1 MSPTSKRSP
10 DSAAASLQRQ
20 WLVGCG
26 IFFCALSCF
35 SLLDAL
41 AKDLVHRYS
50 APLVNMARYSII
62 VVLAFAI
69 MRAKRVSIYVP
80 KEARA
85 LLVLRGAMLG
95 VVGICFIPALQ
106 YLPLAEGTAI
116 YFVAPLIVIILAPFV
131 LGERVGWKQY
141 AAVLVGMAG
150 MLLIVNPGGDLSLI
164 GSALMFTAACAYA
177 MVQLLTRKLANRV
190 ESEQMF
196 VYAASTCWFMGLGV
210 MVVFWPEAWPT
221 GRDLFEMLLMGTFG
235 GVGQYLLI
243 LAFKRVPASTL
254 APLNYFQLAL
264 AVMLGEL
271 FFGQMPNL
279 QSFAGIAL
287 IVAAGLALTLPMLIA
302 SLRIR
307 SVKASA
313 ARSGKN

>member
-1 MSPTSKRSP
+1 MTTSAKRPSDP
-10 DSAAASLQRQ
+10 NTLSQQRQ

-26 IFFCALSCF
+26 IFLCALSCF

-50 APLVNMARYSII
+50 APLVNMARYSVI
-62 VVLAFAI
+62 VVLAFAV
-69 MRAKRVSIYVP
+69 MHAKRVSIFAP
-80 KEARA
+80 KESRA

-116 YFVAPLIVIILAPFV
+116 YFVAPLIVVIFAPFV
-131 LGERVGWKQY
+131 LGERVSWKQY

-164 GSALMFTAACAYA
+164 GCALMLTSACAYA
-177 MVQLLTRKLANRV
+177 LVQLLTRKLANRV

-196 VYAASTCWFMGLGV
+196 VYAASTCWFMGLAV
-210 MVVFWPEAWPT
+210 MLVFWPEVWPT
-221 GRDLFEMLLMGTFG
+221 GRDLLEMLVMGACG

-264 AVMLGEL
+264 AVILGEL

-287 IVAAGLALTLPMLIA
+287 IVSAGLALTLPMLMA
-302 SLRIR
+302 SLRLR
-307 SVKASA
+307 A
-313 ARSGKN
+313 AQRGKT

>member
-1 MSPTSKRSP
+1 MTT
-10 DSAAASLQRQ
+10 LNQQRQ

-26 IFFCALSCF
+26 IFLCALTCF

-50 APLVNMARYSII
+50 ASLVNMARYSVI
-62 VVLAFAI
+62 VVLAFGV
-69 MRAKRVSIYVP
+69 MRVKGVSIRAP
-80 KEARA
+80 KDARA

-95 VVGICFIPALQ
+95 IVGICFMPALQ
-106 YLPLAEGTAI
+106 YLPLAEGTAL
-116 YFVAPLIVIILAPFV
+116 YFVAPLMVVILAPVV

-141 AAVLVGMAG
+141 AAVLIGMLG

-164 GSALMFTAACAYA
+164 GSALMLVAAFSYA

-196 VYAASTCWFMGLGV
+196 VYAASTCWFMGLIV
-210 MVVFWPEAWPT
+210 ISVFWPTVWPT
-221 GRDLFEMLLMGTFG
+221 GRDMIEMILMGTFG

-264 AVMLGEL
+264 AVLLGEL

-279 QSFAGIAL
+279 LSFAGIAL
-287 IVAAGLALTLPMLIA
+287 IVVAGLSLTLPMLIS
-302 SLRIR
+302 SLRNR
-307 SVKASA
+307 SLRRV
-313 ARSGKN
+313 R

>member
-1 MSPTSKRSP
+1 MNLPE
-10 DSAAASLQRQ
+10 AAESNQQRQ

-26 IFFCALSCF
+26 IFLCALTCF

-50 APLVNMARYSII
+50 APLVNMARYSVI
-62 VVLAFAI
+62 VLLAFGV
-69 MRAKRVSIYVP
+69 MRIKRVSI
-80 KEARA
+80 RA
-85 LLVLRGAMLG
+85 PRDTRLLLVLRGAMLG
-95 VVGICFIPALQ
+95 VVGICFMPALQ
-106 YLPLAEGTAI
+106 YLPLAEGTAL
-116 YFVAPLIVIILAPFV
+116 YFVAPLMVVILAPFV

-141 AAVLVGMAG
+141 AAVLVGMVG
-150 MLLIVNPGGDLSLI
+150 MLFIVNPGGDLSLI
-164 GSALMFTAACAYA
+164 GSALMLVAALSYA

-196 VYAASTCWFMGLGV
+196 VYAASTCWFMGLIV
-210 MVVFWPEAWPT
+210 IAFFWPELWPT
-221 GRDLFEMLLMGTFG
+221 GRDMLEMILMGTFG

-279 QSFAGIAL
+279 LSFAGIAL
-287 IVAAGLALTLPMLIA
+287 IVAAGLSLTLPMLIS
-302 SLRIR
+302 SLR
-307 SVKASA
+307 
-313 ARSGKN
+313 ARSFRRVR

>member
-1 MSPTSKRSP
+1 MSP
-10 DSAAASLQRQ
+10 SAKSQSDASTLSQQRQ

-26 IFFCALSCF
+26 IFLCALSCF

-50 APLVNMARYSII
+50 APLVNFARYSVI
-62 VVLAFAI
+62 VVLAFAV
-69 MRAKRVSIYVP
+69 MRVKRVSIHAP
-80 KEARA
+80 KEART
-85 LLVLRGAMLG
+85 LLVLRGALLG
-95 VVGICFIPALQ
+95 IVGICFIPALQ

-116 YFVAPLIVIILAPFV
+116 YFIAPLIVVIFAPFV
-131 LGERVGWKQY
+131 LGERVSWKQY
-141 AAVLVGMAG
+141 AAVLVGMLG

-164 GSALMFTAACAYA
+164 GSALMLTSACAYA
-177 MVQLLTRKLANRV
+177 LVQLLTRKLANRV

-196 VYAASTCWFMGLGV
+196 VYAASTCWFMGFAV
-210 MVVFWPEAWPT
+210 MLVFWPEVWPR
-221 GRDLFEMLLMGTFG
+221 GRDMLEMLLMGACG

-264 AVMLGEL
+264 AVILGEL

-279 QSFAGIAL
+279 QSFAGISL
-287 IVAAGLALTLPMLIA
+287 IVSAGLALTLPILIA
-302 SLRIR
+302 SLRLR
-307 SVKASA
+307 S
-313 ARSGKN
+313 ARRSQL

>member
-1 MSPTSKRSP
+1 MTPSPK
-10 DSAAASLQRQ
+10 SLSDPSTLSQQRQ

-26 IFFCALSCF
+26 IFLCALSCF

-50 APLVNMARYSII
+50 APLVNMARYSVI
-62 VVLAFAI
+62 VVLAFAV
-69 MRAKRVSIYVP
+69 MHAKRVSIFAP
-80 KEARA
+80 KESRA

-116 YFVAPLIVIILAPFV
+116 YFVAPLIVVIFAPFV
-131 LGERVGWKQY
+131 LGERVSWKQY

-164 GSALMFTAACAYA
+164 GCALMLTSACAYA
-177 MVQLLTRKLANRV
+177 LVQLLTRKLANRV

-196 VYAASTCWFMGLGV
+196 VYAASTCWFMGLAV
-210 MVVFWPEAWPT
+210 MLVFWPEVWPT
-221 GRDLFEMLLMGTFG
+221 GRDLLEMLVMGACG

-264 AVMLGEL
+264 AVILGEL

-287 IVAAGLALTLPMLIA
+287 IVSAGLALTLPMLIA
-302 SLRIR
+302 SLRLR
-307 SVKASA
+307 A
-313 ARSGKN
+313 AQRGKT

>member
-1 MSPTSKRSP
+1 MSSTTKCSP
-10 DSAAASLQRQ
+10 DYAVASLQRQ

-26 IFFCALSCF
+26 IFLCALSCF

-69 MRAKRVSIYVP
+69 MRAKRVSIYAP
-80 KEARA
+80 KEART

-141 AAVLVGMAG
+141 AAVLVGMVG

-210 MVVFWPEAWPT
+210 MVVFWPEVWPT

-313 ARSGKN
+313 ARSAKN

>member
-26 IFFCALSCF
+26 IFLCALSCF

>member
-1 MSPTSKRSP
+1 MSQVDPP
-10 DSAAASLQRQ
+10 NQQRQ

-26 IFFCALSCF
+26 IFLCALTCF

-50 APLVNMARYSII
+50 APLVNMARYSVI
-62 VVLAFAI
+62 VVLAYGVLMA
-69 MRAKRVSIYVP
+69 RGVSIHAP
-80 KEARA
+80 KEARP

-95 VVGICFIPALQ
+95 VVGICFMPALQ
-106 YLPLAEGTAI
+106 YLPLAEGTAL
-116 YFVAPLIVIILAPFV
+116 YFVAPLMVVILAPFV

-141 AAVLVGMAG
+141 AVVLVGMVG
-150 MLLIVNPGGDLSLI
+150 MLLIVNPGGELSLI
-164 GSALMFTAACAYA
+164 GSALMLVAAFSYA

-196 VYAASTCWFMGLGV
+196 VYAASTCWLMGLV
-210 MVVFWPEAWPT
+210 VILVFWPQVWPT
-221 GRDLFEMLLMGTFG
+221 GRDMAEMVLMGMFG

-264 AVMLGEL
+264 AVLLGEL

-279 QSFAGIAL
+279 MSFAGIAL
-287 IVAAGLALTLPMLIA
+287 IVAAGLSLTLPMLIS
-302 SLRIR
+302 SLR
-307 SVKASA
+307 
-313 ARSGKN
+313 ARSLRRVR

>member
-1 MSPTSKRSP
+1 MTPSPK
-10 DSAAASLQRQ
+10 SLSDPSTLSQQRQ

-26 IFFCALSCF
+26 IFLCALSCF

-50 APLVNMARYSII
+50 APLVNMARYSVI
-62 VVLAFAI
+62 VVLAFAV
-69 MRAKRVSIYVP
+69 MRAKRVSIFAP
-80 KEARA
+80 KESRA

-116 YFVAPLIVIILAPFV
+116 YFVAPLIVVIFAPFV
-131 LGERVGWKQY
+131 LGERVSWKQY

-164 GSALMFTAACAYA
+164 GCALMLTSACAYA
-177 MVQLLTRKLANRV
+177 LVQLLTRKLANRV

-196 VYAASTCWFMGLGV
+196 VYAASTCWFMGLAV
-210 MVVFWPEAWPT
+210 MLVFWPEVWPT
-221 GRDLFEMLLMGTFG
+221 GRDLLEMLVMGACG

-264 AVMLGEL
+264 AVILGEL

-287 IVAAGLALTLPMLIA
+287 IVSAGLALTLPMLIA
-302 SLRIR
+302 SLRLR
-307 SVKASA
+307 AVQRNKT
-313 ARSGKN
+313 

>member
-26 IFFCALSCF
+26 IFLCALSCF

-279 QSFAGIAL
+279 HSFAGIAL

-313 ARSGKN
+313 ARSAKN

>member
-1 MSPTSKRSP
+1 MTVSTKSLPEI
-10 DSAAASLQRQ
+10 AALNQQRQ

-26 IFFCALSCF
+26 IFLCALTCF

-50 APLVNMARYSII
+50 APLVNMARYSVI
-62 VVLAFAI
+62 VVLAFAV
-69 MRAKRVSIYVP
+69 MRVKGVSIHAP
-80 KEARA
+80 KDTRF

-95 VVGICFIPALQ
+95 VVGICFMPALQ
-106 YLPLAEGTAI
+106 YLPLAEGTAL
-116 YFVAPLIVIILAPFV
+116 YFVAPLMVVILAPVV

-141 AAVLVGMAG
+141 AAVLVGMLG

-164 GSALMFTAACAYA
+164 GSALMLVAALSYA

-196 VYAASTCWFMGLGV
+196 VYAASTCWFMGLIV
-210 MVVFWPEAWPT
+210 IMVFWPELWPT
-221 GRDLFEMLLMGTFG
+221 GRDMLEMLLMGTFG

-264 AVMLGEL
+264 AVLLGEL

-279 QSFAGIAL
+279 LSFAGIAL
-287 IVAAGLALTLPMLIA
+287 IVAAGLSLTLPMLIS
-302 SLRIR
+302 SLR
-307 SVKASA
+307 
-313 ARSGKN
+313 ARSLRRVR

>member
-1 MSPTSKRSP
+1 MTPASKSPTDVNTLSQ
-10 DSAAASLQRQ
+10 QRQ

-26 IFFCALSCF
+26 IFLCALSCF

-62 VVLAFAI
+62 VVLAFAVL
-69 MRAKRVSIYVP
+69 RAKRVSIHAP

-116 YFVAPLIVIILAPFV
+116 YFVAPLIVVIFAPLV
-131 LGERVGWKQY
+131 LGERVSWKQY

-150 MLLIVNPGGDLSLI
+150 MLLIVNPGGDLSLT
-164 GSALMFTAACAYA
+164 GSALMLTSACAYA
-177 MVQLLTRKLANRV
+177 LVQLLTRKLANRV

-196 VYAASTCWFMGLGV
+196 VYAASTCWFMGLAV
-210 MVVFWPEAWPT
+210 MLVFWPQVWPT
-221 GRDLFEMLLMGTFG
+221 GRDMLEMLLMGACG

-264 AVMLGEL
+264 AVILGEL

-287 IVAAGLALTLPMLIA
+287 IVSAGLTLTLPMLIA
-302 SLRIR
+302 SLRLR
-307 SVKASA
+307 SARRSKA
-313 ARSGKN
+313 

>member
-1 MSPTSKRSP
+1 MTPSTKQASTSST
-10 DSAAASLQRQ
+10 LHQQRQ

-26 IFFCALSCF
+26 IFLCALSCF

-50 APLVNMARYSII
+50 APLVNMARYSVI
-62 VVLAFAI
+62 VVLAFTI
-69 MRAKRVSIYVP
+69 MRVKRVSIHAP
-80 KEARA
+80 KDARL
-85 LLVLRGAMLG
+85 LLVLRGALLG

-116 YFVAPLIVIILAPFV
+116 YFVAPLIVVILAPFV
-131 LGERVGWKQY
+131 LKERVSWKQY
-141 AAVLVGMAG
+141 SAVLVGMAG

-164 GSALMFTAACAYA
+164 GSALMFVSACAYA

-196 VYAASTCWFMGLGV
+196 VYAASTCWFMGLAV
-210 MVVFWPEAWPT
+210 IVVFWPDVWPT
-221 GRDLFEMLLMGTFG
+221 GRDMLEMLVMGAFG
-235 GVGQYLLI
+235 GIGQYLLI
-243 LAFKRVPASTL
+243 LAFKRAPASTL

-264 AVMLGEL
+264 AVLLGEL

-279 QSFAGIAL
+279 QSFTGIAL
-287 IVAAGLALTLPMLIA
+287 IVAAGLSLTLPLLLS
-302 SLRIR
+302 SLKRR
-307 SVKASA
+307 KPD
-313 ARSGKN
+313 

>member
-1 MSPTSKRSP
+1 MSPTTKCSP
-10 DSAAASLQRQ
+10 DYAVASLQRQ

-26 IFFCALSCF
+26 IFLCALSCF

-69 MRAKRVSIYVP
+69 MRAKRVSIYAP
-80 KEARA
+80 KEART

-141 AAVLVGMAG
+141 AAVLVGMVG

-210 MVVFWPEAWPT
+210 MVVFWPEVWPT

-264 AVMLGEL
+264 AVMLGDL

-313 ARSGKN
+313 ARSAKN

>member
-26 IFFCALSCF
+26 IFLCALSCF

-313 ARSGKN
+313 ARSSKN

>member
-1 MSPTSKRSP
+1 MTLPATSLSESTAP
-10 DSAAASLQRQ
+10 SQQRQ

-26 IFFCALSCF
+26 IFLCALTCF

-50 APLVNMARYSII
+50 APLVNMARYTVI
-62 VVLAFAI
+62 VVLAFAV
-69 MRAKRVSIYVP
+69 MRAKGVSIHAP
-80 KEARA
+80 KDARA

-116 YFVAPLIVIILAPFV
+116 YFVAPLIVVILAPFV

-150 MLLIVNPGGDLSLI
+150 MLLIVNPGGELSII
-164 GSALMFTAACAYA
+164 GSTLMFISACAYA
-177 MVQLLTRKLANRV
+177 MVQLLTRKLAKRV

-196 VYAASTCWFMGLGV
+196 VYAASTCWFMGLAV
-210 MVVFWPEAWPT
+210 IAVFWPEVWPT
-221 GRDLFEMLLMGTFG
+221 GRDMFEMLLMGACG

-264 AVMLGEL
+264 AVMWGEL
-271 FFGQMPNL
+271 FFAQRPSL
-279 QSFAGIAL
+279 QSFTGIAL
-287 IVAAGLALTLPMLIA
+287 IVAAGLALTLPMLMS
-302 SLRIR
+302 SL
-307 SVKASA
+307 K
-313 ARSGKN
+313 ARSFRRTR

>member
-1 MSPTSKRSP
+1 MSE
-10 DSAAASLQRQ
+10 QRQ

-26 IFFCALSCF
+26 IFLCALICF

-50 APLVNMARYSII
+50 APLVNMARYTVI
-62 VVLAFAI
+62 VVLAFAV
-69 MRAKRVSIYVP
+69 MRAKGVSIH
-80 KEARA
+80 ARKDA
-85 LLVLRGAMLG
+85 RVLLVVRGAMLG
-95 VVGICFIPALQ
+95 VVGICFIPGLQ

-141 AAVLVGMAG
+141 AVVLVGMAG

-164 GSALMFTAACAYA
+164 GSALMFTSACAYA
-177 MVQLLTRKLANRV
+177 VVQLLTRKLAHRV

-196 VYAASTCWFMGLGV
+196 VYAASTCWLMGLAV
-210 MVVFWPEAWPT
+210 MMVFWPQVWPS
-221 GRDLFEMLLMGTFG
+221 GRDLLEMLVMGACG
-235 GVGQYLLI
+235 GTGQYLLI

-264 AVMLGEL
+264 AVIWGEL

-287 IVAAGLALTLPMLIA
+287 IVAAGLALTLPLLIA
-302 SLRIR
+302 SL
-307 SVKASA
+307 KAKSLP
-313 ARSGKN
+313 RER

>member
-1 MSPTSKRSP
+1 MSPTTKCSP
-10 DSAAASLQRQ
+10 DYAVASLQRQ

-26 IFFCALSCF
+26 IFLCALSCF

-69 MRAKRVSIYVP
+69 MRAKRVSIYAP
-80 KEARA
+80 KEART

-141 AAVLVGMAG
+141 AAVLVGMVG

-210 MVVFWPEAWPT
+210 MVVFWPEVWPT

-313 ARSGKN
+313 VRSAKN

>member
-1 MSPTSKRSP
+1 MTPSPK
-10 DSAAASLQRQ
+10 SLSDPSTLSQQRQ

-26 IFFCALSCF
+26 IFLCALSCF

-50 APLVNMARYSII
+50 APLVNMARYSVI
-62 VVLAFAI
+62 VVLAFAV
-69 MRAKRVSIYVP
+69 MRAKRVSIFAP
-80 KEARA
+80 KESRA

-116 YFVAPLIVIILAPFV
+116 YFVAPLIVVIFAPFV
-131 LGERVGWKQY
+131 LGERVSWKQY

-164 GSALMFTAACAYA
+164 GCALMLTSACAYA
-177 MVQLLTRKLANRV
+177 LVQLLTRKLANRV

-196 VYAASTCWFMGLGV
+196 VYAASTCWFMGLAV
-210 MVVFWPEAWPT
+210 MLVFWPEVWPT
-221 GRDLFEMLLMGTFG
+221 GRDLLEMLVMGACG

-264 AVMLGEL
+264 AVILGEL

-287 IVAAGLALTLPMLIA
+287 IVSAGLALTLPMLIA
-302 SLRIR
+302 SLRLR
-307 SVKASA
+307 A
-313 ARSGKN
+313 AQRGKT

>member
-1 MSPTSKRSP
+1 MSPTTKCSP
-10 DSAAASLQRQ
+10 DYAVASLQRQ

-26 IFFCALSCF
+26 IFLCALSCF

-69 MRAKRVSIYVP
+69 MRAKRVSIYAP
-80 KEARA
+80 KEART

-141 AAVLVGMAG
+141 AAVLVGMVG

-210 MVVFWPEAWPT
+210 MVVFWPEVWPT

-313 ARSGKN
+313 ARSAKN

>member
-1 MSPTSKRSP
+1 MTPTTKPASDP
-10 DSAAASLQRQ
+10 AASQQRQ
-20 WLVGCG
+20 WLIGCG
-26 IFFCALSCF
+26 IFLCALSCF

-62 VVLAFAI
+62 LVLAFSI
-69 MRAKRVSIYVP
+69 MRAKRVSIHAP
-80 KEARA
+80 KDTRL

-106 YLPLAEGTAI
+106 YLPLAEGTAV
-116 YFVAPLIVIILAPFV
+116 YFVAPLIVVILAPFV

-164 GSALMFTAACAYA
+164 GCALMFTSACAYA

-210 MVVFWPEAWPT
+210 ITVFWPEVWPT
-221 GRDLFEMLLMGTFG
+221 GRDLLEMLLMGTFG

-243 LAFKRVPASTL
+243 LAFKRAPASTL

-287 IVAAGLALTLPMLIA
+287 IVAAGLALTLPMLMA
-302 SLRIR
+302 SLKARSIR
-307 SVKASA
+307 ADA
-313 ARSGKN
+313 ARRV

>member
-1 MSPTSKRSP
+1 VLETSSEPTALSQ
-10 DSAAASLQRQ
+10 QRQ

-26 IFFCALSCF
+26 IFLCALTCF

-50 APLVNMARYSII
+50 APLVNMSRYTVI
-62 VVLAFAI
+62 VVLAFAV
-69 MRAKRVSIYVP
+69 MRAIGVSIH
-80 KEARA
+80 ARKDA
-85 LLVLRGAMLG
+85 RVLLVIRGAMLG
-95 VVGICFIPALQ
+95 IVGICFIPGLQ

-116 YFVAPLIVIILAPFV
+116 YFVAPLIVIILAPIV

-141 AAVLVGMAG
+141 AVVLVGMAG

-164 GSALMFTAACAYA
+164 GSALMFTSACAYA
-177 MVQLLTRKLANRV
+177 VVQLLTRKLANRV

-196 VYAASTCWFMGLGV
+196 VYAASTCWFMGLAV
-210 MVVFWPEAWPT
+210 MMVFWPQVWPT
-221 GRDLFEMLLMGTFG
+221 GRDLLEMLVMGASG
-235 GVGQYLLI
+235 GIGQYLLI

-264 AVMLGEL
+264 AVIWGEL
-271 FFGQMPNL
+271 LFGQMPNL

-287 IVAAGLALTLPMLIA
+287 IVAAGLALTLPLLIS
-302 SLRIR
+302 SLKAR
-307 SVKASA
+307 SVRR
-313 ARSGKN
+313 AR